1 MLVVNNL
8 NNFIFNKNPH
18 TRRNFKMNT
27 FNRKN
32 ISMTLIISLGAIFS
46 VNANAVPT
54 SSIESSISE
63 MVLAQGQQVMND
75 LTMQLQQSITAE
87 INSFSINFSFDDTLT
102 QSLAW
107 LSDEQATVIDETKQT
122 KQ

>member
-1 MLVVNNL
+1 
-8 NNFIFNKNPH
+8 
-18 TRRNFKMNT
+18 MNT

>member
-1 MLVVNNL
+1 
-8 NNFIFNKNPH
+8 
-18 TRRNFKMNT
+18 MNT

-107 LSDEQATVIDETKQT
+107 LSDEQAIVIDETKQT